1 MAVVIVAAGQVSY
14 LGELIVKTL
23 AVVPHSAVVVVAV
36 SGDSAVVEKASES
49 DVVSSLVVAAF
60 VANLKQP
67 LLVGFVVVVS
77 SDAVPQVEAVAV
89 LQLPHFAGPEPVTC
103 SVHDA
108 VAVKLVLQICPVTA
122 ADFPADSVAASA
134 VD

>member
-1 MAVVIVAAGQVSY
+1 MTVAAGQVSY
-14 LGELIVKTL
+14 LGELTVKTL
-23 AVVPHSAVVVVAV
+23 AVVLQSAVVVVVEA
-36 SGDSAVVEKASES
+36 GGSAVVEKASES
-49 DVVSSLVVAAF
+49 VVGSSFAVAVF
-60 VANLKQP
+60 VANLQQP

-77 SDAVPQVEAVAV
+77 SDAVPQIVAAVV

-108 VAVKLVLQICPVTA
+108 AVAVKLALQICPVTA
-122 ADFPADSVAASA
+122 ADLPADSVAVSA